1 MDALVHEKDTDGRTP
16 LHYAARWG
24 DMEVVQVRTYV
35 SLPPSLPP
43 FLLKHSLSQFS
54 TAHTP
59 LPPPLPQTLIARGA
73 EVRAGDIHGHTPAD
87 EAEYWGHAVV
97 KDYLRGREGGREG
110 RREGGEG
117 GRDSYYVDAVALSR
131 FAQ

>member
-43 FLLKHSLSQFS
+43 FLLKHSLYPILNR
-54 TAHTP
+54 T
-59 LPPPLPQTLIARGA
+59 LPSSLLPS
-73 EVRAGDIHGHTPAD
+73 
-87 EAEYWGHAVV
+87 
-97 KDYLRGREGGREG
+97 LRP
-110 RREGGEG
+110 
-117 GRDSYYVDAVALSR
+117 
-131 FAQ
+131 